1 MDLPISRSHLDGLVI
16 FLAVAELR
24 GFRAAARHLGVTPS
38 AVSQAIRSLEERI
51 GTPLFSRTTRSVA
64 LSEAGQRLLAH
75 ARPAIEML
83 GTGLDAAS
91 SVSGQASGRLRITV
105 PRPSLPLLVNRL
117 LPDFLELHPKVQ
129 LDLVGEDRLID
140 IVEEGFD
147 AGVRLGHMV
156 QMDMVSVW
164 LTPPERFV
172 VVGARTFFARY
183 GRPLHPVD
191 LQNFRCI
198 LLQQSA
204 RILDHWQFA
213 IDGQQVTV
221 RVQGPL
227 ILNDVEACARS
238 ALRGVGLFWLP
249 RSLVMHH
256 LQQEELE
263 TVLDQNSVEVPG
275 LSLYYPSRSKA
286 LPKLRAFVDFAV
298 KRMRRAF
305 QASDYLPD
313 PTV

>member
-1 MDLPISRSHLDGLVI
+1 
-16 FLAVAELR
+16 
-24 GFRAAARHLGVTPS
+24 
-38 AVSQAIRSLEERI
+38 
-51 GTPLFSRTTRSVA
+51 
-64 LSEAGQRLLAH
+64 
-75 ARPAIEML
+75 
-83 GTGLDAAS
+83 
-91 SVSGQASGRLRITV
+91 
-105 PRPSLPLLVNRL
+105 
-117 LPDFLELHPKVQ
+117 

-147 AGVRLGHMV
+147 AGVRLGHKV

-172 VVGARTFFARY
+172 VVGARNFFARY
-183 GRPLHPVD
+183 DRPLHPRD
-191 LQNFRCI
+191 LHGFRCI

-204 RILDHWQFA
+204 QMLDHWQFV
-213 IDGQQVTV
+213 IDGKQTTV
-221 RVQGPL
+221 RIQGPL
-227 ILNDVEACARS
+227 IINDVEACIRS

-256 LQQEELE
+256 LEQEELE

-275 LSLYYPSRSKA
+275 LSLYYPSGSKS

-298 KRMRRAF
+298 NRMRRAF

-313 PTV
+313 SAA